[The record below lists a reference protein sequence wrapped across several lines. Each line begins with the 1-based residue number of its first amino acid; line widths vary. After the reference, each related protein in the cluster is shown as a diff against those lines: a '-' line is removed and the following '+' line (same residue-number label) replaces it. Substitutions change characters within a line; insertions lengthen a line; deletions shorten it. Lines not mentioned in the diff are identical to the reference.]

1 MLALNSISKLDFS
14 FLENNSIFKPLY
26 KMIEIKIIIKA
37 INNIKNSAKF
47 IHWPLIIIFFIWNCL
62 GFVFKSLNFFIIYS
76 SSSIIMDLTSS
87 AAS

>member
-1 MLALNSISKLDFS
+1 
-14 FLENNSIFKPLY
+14 
-26 KMIEIKIIIKA
+26 MIEIKIIIKA

-87 AAS
+87 AASCTFSAVSLASSVYSPF

>member
-1 MLALNSISKLDFS
+1 
-14 FLENNSIFKPLY
+14 
-26 KMIEIKIIIKA
+26 MIEIKIIIKA

-87 AAS
+87 AASCTSSAVSLASLEYSPF